1 MVLLQSSKDAPD
13 PVSEVLSV
21 LGARSVRL
29 TRLEA
34 AGDWALAFPA
44 QARLKF
50 VAVLRGGCWVLLPG
64 QPPLAL
70 ATGDTFLLGN
80 TPYGVASDPG
90 IAAADGA
97 SLFAAPGHDVVRL
110 GGDDTIMLGGGI
122 AFADEQGGF
131 LLDALPCFMHVAGH
145 APSAFAVRRTLGLLE
160 AEAGHPGLGGALIM
174 ARLSEILLV
183 EAIRACVADF
193 GEESRGWIGAMA
205 DRRTGEALRLM
216 HGDIRYPWT
225 VQALAARVGMS
236 RSAFAS
242 LFTHRVGRPP
252 LDYLKHWRMTLARR
266 LLDQAGTDVA
276 GVAARVGYASQSA
289 FGQAFKRTFG
299 HPPRRAGRNAP
310 VMPADDS

>member
-1 MVLLQSSKDAPD
+1 
-13 PVSEVLSV
+13 
-21 LGARSVRL
+21 
-29 TRLEA
+29 
-34 AGDWALAFPA
+34 
-44 QARLKF
+44 LKF
-50 VAVLRGGCWVLLPG
+50 VAVLRGECWVLVPG

-90 IAAADGA
+90 IAAADGMA
-97 SLFAAPGHDVVRL
+97 LFGAPGDDVVRL
-110 GGDDTIMLGGGI
+110 GGNDTVMLGGGI

-131 LLDALPCFMHVAGH
+131 LLDALPRFMHVAGL
-145 APSAFAVRRTLGLLE
+145 APSASAVRRTLGLLE

-193 GEESRGWIGAMA
+193 GEESRGWISAMA
-205 DRRTGEALRLM
+205 DRRTAEALRVM
-216 HGDIRYPWT
+216 HGNLGYPWT
-225 VQALAARVGMS
+225 VQALAAHVGMS

-242 LFTHRVGRPP
+242 LFTRRVGRPP
-252 LDYLKHWRMTLARR
+252 LDYLKHWRLTLARR
-266 LLDQAGTDVA
+266 LLDQTGTDVA

-299 HPPRRAGRNAP
+299 YPPRRAGRNIP
-310 VMPADDS
+310 VTPAHDPCLIEEPARL